1 MDDKDK
7 QKNQSYSMA
16 NKYYHGTKAQESQTK
31 PKKKK
36 ASVKKALIT
45 ATCLTLAGTGLFFG
59 GKAVYE
65 KIKESQT
72 PPDPPITGKPS
83 DGLPVKKTQITL
95 NNVDFIKEANTI
107 SWDECEGASYYRVNV
122 NGEVFTTKQNSVVLD
137 IGTEQ
142 DFIFYVQAVG
152 DGTYYKNSE
161 IHRVDSRTA
170 PENYP
175 IYKKISDNFKEI
187 IEKLNAKINID
198 VCEIYNIEVNEN
210 NVTAQIAFRS
220 GSNSRCNYTSISI
233 DLEDY
238 EVKDKSMQSLFEL
251 SKHLKQQKSLSF
263 EMDLGYVAG
272 SDPQENSDATRPFA
286 DAVLK
291 KKLADE
297 QLFGEKLITP
307 LISDGYTL
315 TPLYT
320 SYVQIG
326 GKVITSTGFRA
337 KKDGGEKLVIIDGTI
352 TPRAKQESQGR
363 HYATEFI
370 NGDYKYVSLE
380 AHVYDSIPEYTSI
393 YDKTYRVQTFTYT
406 FDANFYYEKE
416 FFGDLEETVAN
427 ALSFYIEGKNK
438 SVAKF
443 TFPEAE
449 QSM

>member
-16 NKYYHGTKAQESQTK
+16 NKYYHGTKAQDLQTK

-72 PPDPPITGKPS
+72 QPDSPITGRPA

-161 IHRVDSRTA
+161 IHRVDSKTA

-175 IYKKISDNFKEI
+175 TYKKIVDNFKEI
-187 IEKLNAKINID
+187 IEKLKAKSKID

-210 NVTAQIAFRS
+210 NVTAQIAVRF
-220 GSNSRCNYTSISI
+220 GSNLSCNYTSISI

-238 EVKDKSMQSLFEL
+238 EVKDKSMQALFEL

-263 EMDLGYVAG
+263 EMDSGYLVGTVPNAY
-272 SDPQENSDATRPFA
+272 SDTTRPFA
-286 DAVLK
+286 DAVLQ
-291 KKLADE
+291 KKLSHE
-297 QLFGEKLITP
+297 RLFGEKLITP

-315 TPLYT
+315 TPLYI

-326 GKVITSTGFRA
+326 GKLVLSTGFRA
-337 KKDGGEKLVIIDGTI
+337 KKDGGEKFVVIGGAIK
-352 TPRAKQESQGR
+352 PRDKQESQGR
-363 HYATEFI
+363 NYYKEFM
-370 NGDYKYVSLE
+370 NGDYKYASLE

-393 YDKTYRVQTFTYT
+393 YDKTYRVKTFTYK
-406 FDANFYYEKE
+406 FDANSYYEKE